1 MDHIRKKIVFRGTV
15 QGVGFRPTVFR
26 CASALGLT
34 GFVLNRRS
42 EVVAEVQGSPDAVD
56 AFLPALNDVLPE
68 AADIESIDES
78 PQSLGPE
85 ATFIISESVS
95 SSYVFPPIPPDLAVC
110 SACRKELFDPRNR
123 RYLYPFITC
132 TQCGPRYSI
141 VEDTPFDRENT
152 SMVDFPQCPDCLAEY
167 TDPNDRRFHSQT
179 NSCRVCGP
187 SLRPE
192 KGDRRL
198 PHPHLSDP
206 VVAAIEALKAG
217 KIVAVHG
224 IGGFH
229 LAVDPRHEEALRRL
243 REDKERE
250 KKPFA
255 LMVKDEEEAMRLV
268 KLNSEQCKLLRSP
281 ESPIIIAPVRDGL
294 PPHLS
299 GVSDIGT
306 LGVMLPYTPLH
317 LLLFFHPE
325 TEIPYNHLV
334 MTSGNVKGEPIITD
348 PEEAKRKLSGTVDL
362 FLVHDRRII
371 FRTDDSV
378 VRPVPFTGVE
388 EATADSTVGG
398 AAVDRAAVDGTGG
411 RKPPEV
417 TFLRRSRGYV
427 PRLVRPAEPVVTD
440 TLAVGGDLKSA
451 PAFASGNDI
460 YLAPY
465 IGDLE
470 NEATSK
476 AFEEQIQRIT
486 RLYDIKPKR
495 LVYDLHPGYFS
506 TRWAEQQTIE
516 VKVKV
521 QHHHAHILSVMAE
534 HGLPEALGLSFDG
547 TGYGTDGTIWGGEFL
562 HARRDGFERLGH
574 IQPFPL
580 PGGDAAV
587 LSPLRIAYSILS
599 QRVSPERAVALA
611 GLIDEEAELVPVMVE
626 RGINAPLTSSAGRLF
641 DAAAALLGL
650 VHTVG
655 FEGEGPM
662 KLEGSAWRYHNSGS
676 VPEQEIDSTF
686 EWEVISEEGGKG
698 GGPQTSGDSRF
709 VLHFLPLLLRMAERS
724 AADRTDYLAALFHHG
739 FAAAA
744 CRGAVAMRGQTG
756 INSVCLSGGVFQNML
771 LVKLLMQRLHKEG
784 FSVYTNRR
792 VPPGDGGIAV
802 GQAYSLPN
810 CST

>member
-42 EVVAEVQGSPDAVD
+42 EVVTEVQGSPEAVD
-56 AFLPALNDVLPE
+56 AFLPALKGQLPD
-68 AADIESIDES
+68 AADIESIEASTLPLES
-78 PQSLGPE
+78 ETS
-85 ATFIISESVS
+85 FIISESES

-152 SMVDFPQCPDCLAEY
+152 SMVDFSQCPDCLAEY
-167 TDPNDRRFHSQT
+167 TDPNNRRFHSQT

-187 SLRPE
+187 SLRLE
-192 KGDRRL
+192 KVEGV
-198 PHPHLSDP
+198 SDP
-206 VVAAIEALKAG
+206 IVEAIEALKEG
-217 KIVAVHG
+217 RIIAVHG

-229 LAVDPRHEEALRRL
+229 LAVDPLHQESLRRL

-268 KLNSEQCKLLRSP
+268 KLNREQYKLLRSP
-281 ESPIIIAPVRDGL
+281 ESPIIIAPVRDDL
-294 PPHLS
+294 PPHLV
-299 GVSDIGT
+299 GASDIGT

-348 PEEAKRKLSGTVDL
+348 PEEAKRKLAGTVDL

-378 VRPVPFTGVE
+378 VRPVPFSGTE
-388 EATADSTVGG
+388 EAAADPSEGG
-398 AAVDRAAVDGTGG
+398 VGG
-411 RKPPEV
+411 RKTPEL

-427 PRLVRPAEPVVTD
+427 PRLVRPAEPIATE

-451 PAFASGNDI
+451 PAFASGNDV
-460 YLAPY
+460 YLSPY

-470 NEATSK
+470 NEATNK
-476 AFEEQIQRIT
+476 AFEEQIQKII
-486 RLYDIKPKR
+486 RLYDIQPKR
-495 LVYDLHPGYFS
+495 LVYDMHPGYFS
-506 TRWAEQQTIE
+506 TRWAEQQPRVE
-516 VKVKV
+516 KVKV

-534 HGLPEALGLSFDG
+534 HGLSEALGLSFDG

-562 HARRDGFERLGH
+562 HACREGFDRIGH
-574 IQPFPL
+574 IQPFSL
-580 PGGDAAV
+580 PGGEQAV
-587 LSPLRIAYSILS
+587 LHPLRTAYSILS
-599 QRVSPERAVALA
+599 QSLSRERALELA
-611 GLIDEEAELVPVMVE
+611 GLTGDEAELVPFMVE
-626 RGINAPLTSSAGRLF
+626 RGINSPFTSSAGRLF

-650 VHTVG
+650 ARTVG

-662 KLEGSAWRYHNSGS
+662 KLEGAAWRYPH
-676 VPEQEIDSTF
+676 IDS
-686 EWEVISEEGGKG
+686 IPEEAIVSSFSWIENRKKRNEGNNGE
-698 GGPQTSGDSRF
+698 TIRDFRF
-709 VLHFLPLLLRMAERS
+709 MVDFFPLLFRLAKRS
-724 AADRTDYLAALFHHG
+724 NEGRISYLAALFHHG

-744 CRGAVAMRGQTG
+744 CRGAVAMRRRTG

-771 LVKLLMQRLHKEG
+771 LVKLLIQRLQKER
-784 FSVYTNRR
+784 FSVYTNRF
-792 VPPGDGGIAV
+792 VPPGDGGIAL
-802 GQAYSLPN
+802 GQVYSL
-810 CST
+810 